1 MAKTTAMRLIEMMVL
16 KEHID
21 SVICYL
27 GKLKNFQFQNEI
39 DREGPA
45 ADEMHMNP
53 DAELFK
59 RLEEARVALG
69 IEAPV
74 SYPDDINLPSDKDF
88 EDASKLIASV
98 EELHDREIEK
108 QNSLKR
114 VTEAYEE
121 ALSFSNLQVSYSELE
136 NLSFMT
142 MRIGKI
148 DPACFDGLKFDA
160 GRSAVIVQL
169 GDDKSRIM
177 AACPKK
183 NRFNLDKVLKSY
195 GFVEMEIPK
204 DFKGIPE
211 DMLVNLLNSRTALEQ
226 ELASISEERKNY
238 SETHAAQLQH
248 LLLVYSLGSQ
258 VRTVESRLE
267 STQLVYCIRGWLPSS
282 LIQQVT
288 KDIEELTEDKTGIRE
303 YKPEEVPSV
312 LSGHEKVPVQ
322 LKHGKLVGAFER
334 MIFSYGSPLY
344 GTLDPTPFVALFFT
358 LLFGIM
364 FGDAGQGLVFLLM
377 GILMAAKVL
386 KVGGWEKFAPVFI
399 VIGISSMIM
408 GVLTGEFFGTEEMF
422 VPFARWVTGLFGK
435 PRDVILHMMPSS
447 DASSIKR
454 MFLFFGFSVG
464 VGFVINSAGIVINI
478 INKFMLRKQGEAI
491 FGKTGI
497 TGAVFFWYVVYA
509 ALKVAFFNGN
519 FEVYDWII
527 IGTSL
532 ALTGF
537 SEPLARAVDKEYP
550 ACENGIGSAVIG
562 AIVEILETVSST
574 LSNSVS
580 FLRVGAFALAHAV
593 LGFIIGTMSQMGGPA
608 VKILV
613 LVVGNGIVIVLEGI
627 IVTIQTLRLQ
637 YYEFFSK
644 FFKET
649 GKEFVPFQFEYKS
662 K

>member
-1 MAKTTAMRLIEMMVL
+1 MAKTTSMRLIEMMVL
-16 KEHID
+16 KENID

-27 GKLKNFQFQNEI
+27 GKLKNFQFQNDL
-39 DREGPA
+39 DREVPA
-45 ADEMHMNP
+45 ADEAQINS
-53 DAELFK
+53 DEELFK

-74 SYPDDINLPSDKDF
+74 TYPDDISLPTDRDF
-88 EDASKLIASV
+88 EDASKLIATV
-98 EELHDREIEK
+98 EELHNSEIEK
-108 QNSLKR
+108 QTQLKR
-114 VTEAYEE
+114 VSETYEE

-148 DPACFDGLKFDA
+148 DPASFDGLKFDA
-160 GRSAVIVQL
+160 GKTSVVVQL
-169 GDDKSRIM
+169 GDDKSKIM

-183 NRFNLDKVLKSY
+183 NRFALDKVLKSY

-211 DMLVNLLNSRTALEQ
+211 DSLVTLMNSRTQVEQ
-226 ELASISEERKNY
+226 ELAAIADERRNY
-238 SETHAAQLQH
+238 AETHTALMQH

-258 VRTVESRLE
+258 IRTVESKLE
-267 STQLVYCIRGWLPSS
+267 STQLVYCIRGWLPAD
-282 LIQQVT
+282 LIQKVA
-288 KDIEELTEDKTGIRE
+288 KDIEQMTEGKTGIRE

-322 LKHGKLVGAFER
+322 LHHGKLVGAFER

-377 GILMAAKVL
+377 GILMALKVL

-408 GVLTGEFFGTEEMF
+408 GVLTGEFFGTEELF

-447 DASSIKR
+447 DAASIKR

-464 VGFVINSAGIVINI
+464 VGFIINSAGIVINI
-478 INKFMLRKQGEAI
+478 INQFMLRKPGEAI

-497 TGAVFFWYVVYA
+497 TGAVFFWYVIYA
-509 ALKVAFFNGN
+509 ALKVALFKGS

-532 ALTGF
+532 LLTGF
-537 SEPLARAVDKEYP
+537 GEPLARAVDKEYP
-550 ACENGIGSAVIG
+550 AMENGFGSAFIG

-593 LGFIIGTMSQMGGPA
+593 LGFIIGTMSNMGGTA

-649 GKEFVPFQFEYKS
+649 GKEFVPFQFEYKC